1 MKKKIRRRGKRRRK
15 RSVTM
20 VERGSEGG
28 RIKGQTY
35 NALGA
40 NEPVPRRMEVNMNF
54 LTQTDTMHYQNMN
67 VP

>member
-1 MKKKIRRRGKRRRK
+1 
-15 RSVTM
+15 M

-28 RIKGQTY
+28 RIEGQTY

-40 NEPVPRRMEVNMNF
+40 NEPVRRRMEVNINF

-67 VP
+67 FP